1 MGKGSQI
8 HDDRWKL
15 DFWVLSRQHSRQIS
29 KLQDTPE
36 IYVVLSTN
44 ITATKKYH

>member
-8 HDDRWKL
+8 YNDRWKL
-15 DFWVLSRQHSRQIS
+15 DFWVLSRQQSRQIS
-29 KLQDTPE
+29 KSQGTPE
-36 IYVVLSTN
+36 IYVVLLTN